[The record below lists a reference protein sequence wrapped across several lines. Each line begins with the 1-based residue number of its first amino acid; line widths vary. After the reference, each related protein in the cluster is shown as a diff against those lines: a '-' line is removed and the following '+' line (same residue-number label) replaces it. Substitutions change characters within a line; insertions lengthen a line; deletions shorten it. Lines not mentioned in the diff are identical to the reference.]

1 MGYFYLWVR
10 TCWVSAQT
18 IIRSGISSVAPCRLA
33 RTWNIRCYKWDL
45 PFFQDS
51 SEPDS
56 KVGLHP
62 EQSWQSWPPLQFQF
76 GNLWKFV
83 PACTNICL
91 FFDPRWKKMGR
102 LEYPDKHL
110 NNPVDHPCLI
120 FGNIF
125 SHNLRQTGLSSVWP
139 YMGKVQKKRWK
150 HLKNLGLWRTHTHL
164 PSKEWNEKKSKK
176 SLFLADL
183 HPPKTTVF

>member
-18 IIRSGISSVAPCRLA
+18 IIRSGISSVTPCRLA

-83 PACTNICL
+83 PAPIFVFSLTLDGKKWDAWSIQTNTWITL
-91 FFDPRWKKMGR
+91 WITPVWF
-102 LEYPDKHL
+102 LE
-110 NNPVDHPCLI
+110 
-120 FGNIF
+120 IF
-125 SHNLRQTGLSSVWP
+125 SHTT
-139 YMGKVQKKRWK
+139 YGKQDWAAFGHIWEMFRKKMK
-150 HLKNLGLWRTHTHL
+150 TTTNLGLWQTHTHL
-164 PSKEWNEKKSKK
+164 LREYVKK
-176 SLFLADL
+176 
-183 HPPKTTVF
+183 V